1 MSGRIAKAMHRPE
14 TSGDLFRDERGFTTT
29 SMVLSLLITLA
40 LVFTAAQVY
49 RINTASAD
57 VQDVADA
64 AALAAENQIAEYM
77 LIVRFCDAVVLTLS
91 LTGIVACALGV
102 AALCTPVTAPASKTL
117 IDAGKT
123 LIKARDTFSNRASA
137 ALNKLQEALPYFAA
151 ACAAGVSQANNA
163 GSPNANYLG
172 VAVLAPV
179 RGENIE
185 VDTSDKAQE
194 LIDDVESQADD
205 IREKARQAEEAS
217 EQANR
222 SKERAFARDCGDNP
236 AYCMYE
242 RAEHLAGLSG
252 GENPLYASVD
262 AWSFGVALNRAR
274 AYYRERLYNEEPA
287 NWSIEEQAR
296 SALRQHFYRFLVEE
310 LQGAFVNESADSF
323 EAYFPHVPSNTS
335 EMRFTSLYTDPIYPV
350 TKSEDGKLT
359 MHAWPGCPEAAA
371 SLQLG
376 SIQDMEAGDY
386 ETCPVCHFTAASM
399 GRVAAASTAI
409 DNGFE
414 YHYEAVADEAAVY
427 QEARHRADGPKSEV
441 KNRVGGLFDKLAE
454 ALKETAG
461 KRIEASPPGRYGAI
475 AFVVNAG
482 SMSSDFGFANGF
494 VSGGTLGPR
503 AAVAAATLVDEGS
516 DEGRTALNSMLD
528 GLRETG
534 GVLVGA
540 AGIVLDA
547 WSGLL
552 VAYANGQDAIT
563 GVIRDGLNALPL
575 VGASGLGTWASE
587 KLTDVIKTVGMQ
599 PAEVGALKPVL
610 VNSSH
615 VAEKGEGS
623 FASGYLSVKQHIVAH
638 PLMSTDLFSSLL
650 TEAER
655 TALEQIEGFG
665 DSVDIA
671 SIELLGE
678 GGPSVPITIPLPS
691 FVKSESAAFVQ
702 GLFDQVRA
710 FYFET
715 TGVRVWE

>member
-1 MSGRIAKAMHRPE
+1 MNRRE
-14 TSGDLFRDERGFTTT
+14 F
-29 SMVLSLLITLA
+29 MV
-40 LVFTAAQVY
+40 
-49 RINTASAD
+49 
-57 VQDVADA
+57 
-64 AALAAENQIAEYM
+64 
-77 LIVRFCDAVVLTLS
+77 
-91 LTGIVACALGV
+91 G
-102 AALCTPVTAPASKTL
+102 
-117 IDAGKT
+117 
-123 LIKARDTFSNRASA
+123 
-137 ALNKLQEALPYFAA
+137 
-151 ACAAGVSQANNA
+151 
-163 GSPNANYLG
+163 
-172 VAVLAPV
+172 
-179 RGENIE
+179 
-185 VDTSDKAQE
+185 
-194 LIDDVESQADD
+194 
-205 IREKARQAEEAS
+205 
-217 EQANR
+217 
-222 SKERAFARDCGDNP
+222 
-236 AYCMYE
+236 
-242 RAEHLAGLSG
+242 
-252 GENPLYASVD
+252 
-262 AWSFGVALNRAR
+262 
-274 AYYRERLYNEEPA
+274 
-287 NWSIEEQAR
+287 
-296 SALRQHFYRFLVEE
+296 
-310 LQGAFVNESADSF
+310 
-323 EAYFPHVPSNTS
+323 
-335 EMRFTSLYTDPIYPV
+335 
-350 TKSEDGKLT
+350 
-359 MHAWPGCPEAAA
+359 
-371 SLQLG
+371 
-376 SIQDMEAGDY
+376 
-386 ETCPVCHFTAASM
+386 
-399 GRVAAASTAI
+399 
-409 DNGFE
+409 
-414 YHYEAVADEAAVY
+414 
-427 QEARHRADGPKSEV
+427 
-441 KNRVGGLFDKLAE
+441 
-454 ALKETAG
+454 
-461 KRIEASPPGRYGAI
+461 
-475 AFVVNAG
+475 
-482 SMSSDFGFANGF
+482 
-494 VSGGTLGPR
+494 

-678 GGPSVPITIPLPS
+678 GGPSIPITIPLPS